1 MFQLYQ
7 HNILLELEDNQR
19 EQFYQQ
25 MDYKFL
31 VGIEFQLQ
39 LLEHNTVQQDMN
51 MLDDKVLLQ
60 HQQYLK
66 LYCK

>member
-19 EQFYQQ
+19 GQFYQQ

-31 VGIEFQLQ
+31 VDIEFQLQ
-39 LLEHNTVQQDMN
+39 LLEHNIVQQDMN
-51 MLDDKVLLQ
+51 MLDDRVLLQ

-66 LYCK
+66 LYYK

>member
-19 EQFYQQ
+19 GQFYQQ

-51 MLDDKVLLQ
+51 MLDDRVLLQ

-66 LYCK
+66 LYYK